1 MKLVVSAAPHLHDE
15 LSTKSIMWNV
25 VLALLPAWG
34 FSVYYFGIQALL
46 LTMYGV
52 ISAVLSEYL
61 IQKFR
66 KIPVTVNDG
75 SAVVAGILV
84 SFNIPV
90 SAPWWI
96 PVVGSIF
103 AMAVGKHV
111 FGGLGYNILNP
122 ALLARAFL
130 MASWPTAMTNWSK
143 TTLGSISGMAG
154 VSGDLASAKAKLL
167 VSSATPLGVVKYLRD
182 KNFVDGL
189 GVTAEQGQEVAQMLM
204 NKLSSFEVVQ
214 NLFWGNIG
222 GVLGETS
229 VIALLFGAG
238 WLAYKHIIE
247 WRIPTCYI
255 LTVFVLSY
263 IFGGINGIFSVSIL
277 FAVFQVFAGGLILGA
292 FFMAT
297 DMVTSPC
304 TKRGRV
310 IFGIGCGVLTVLI
323 RIKGGYPE
331 GVCYSI
337 LLMNLAVPLID
348 RWTVP
353 RFFGEAKK
361 GMIK

>member
-1 MKLVVSAAPHLHDE
+1 M
-15 LSTKSIMWNV
+15 
-25 VLALLPAWG
+25 
-34 FSVYYFGIQALL
+34 
-46 LTMYGV
+46 
-52 ISAVLSEYL
+52 
-61 IQKFR
+61 
-66 KIPVTVNDG
+66 
-75 SAVVAGILV
+75 
-84 SFNIPV
+84 
-90 SAPWWI
+90 
-96 PVVGSIF
+96 VGSIF